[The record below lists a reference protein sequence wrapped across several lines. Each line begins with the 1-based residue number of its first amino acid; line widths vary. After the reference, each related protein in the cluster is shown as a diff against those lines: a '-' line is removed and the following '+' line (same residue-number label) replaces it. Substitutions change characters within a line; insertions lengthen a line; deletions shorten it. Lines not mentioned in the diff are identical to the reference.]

1 MSTLKTTLSGPGHRR
16 SIRHLTRINPPAL
29 PNQPARNAETPNEP
43 SPIFEH
49 LTTRTR
55 RLFPADTRQPAGRAS
70 IDNIEFCPRNQHNT
84 KQNPPRLSVS
94 ASKKPYPRHPLNHET
109 PNEPS
114 PIFGQSATHPP
125 LPPPLFLTSSPSKT
139 LQLRVISKSPRLR
152 VEDPLPKAEHS
163 LPKPKTPP
171 SSPTA
176 SRIVLTR
183 KLLYTRSIR
192 FVSGEMS
199 DPGKTPLKAVQFQVE
214 SGD

>member
-1 MSTLKTTLSGPGHRR
+1 MVLVTMSTLKTTLSGPGHRR

-114 PIFGQSATHPP
+114 PIFGQSATH
-125 LPPPLFLTSSPSKT
+125 
-139 LQLRVISKSPRLR
+139 
-152 VEDPLPKAEHS
+152 
-163 LPKPKTPP
+163 
-171 SSPTA
+171 
-176 SRIVLTR
+176 
-183 KLLYTRSIR
+183 
-192 FVSGEMS
+192 
-199 DPGKTPLKAVQFQVE
+199 
-214 SGD
+214 